1 MSYKEDGWKL
11 KYIIEKVD
19 GSPVDPDAEYFVLR
33 LDKDPHARV
42 AALAYADSVE
52 KDNPVF
58 ATDIRNHVAAYGKG
72 EVGKKEQKEILSE
85 IRTIEEFDSWLAFA
99 KKQKEKYAAG

>member
-72 EVGKKEQKEILSE
+72 KGE
-85 IRTIEEFDSWLAFA
+85 
-99 KKQKEKYAAG
+99 